1 MGDGQTLTL
10 TIEGKKY
17 EVAVGDLTQ
26 ALVRVLVNGRE
37 FWVEIAPPHPTGSS
51 AARAAAVEEPRASPS
66 LARRSAVIAVTAASG
81 LASPSSIPTDADI
94 VAPMPGSIVD
104 IRVKPGQRVERG
116 DILCYLEAMKMNN
129 AIFAPTAGVIKDVA
143 VSGGQVVAY
152 RQVLITYAD

>member
-1 MGDGQTLTL
+1 MSDGQTLTL
-10 TIEGKKY
+10 TIEGKTY

-26 ALVRVLVNGRE
+26 APVRVLVNGRE

-51 AARAAAVEEPRASPS
+51 AARAAAVEEPRVSPS
-66 LARRSAVIAVTAASG
+66 LARRSAVTAASG
-81 LASPSSIPTDADI
+81 LASPSSIPTDGDI

-116 DILCYLEAMKMNN
+116 DILCHLEAMKMNN

-143 VSGGQVVAY
+143 VSEGQVVAY
-152 RQVLITYAD
+152 RQVLITYAG